1 MLRWYIFLSFPLP
14 VVSSPFTTNKQT
26 LQSQVNCIYSS
37 VFNTLQVFAAII
49 SLHTSTMT
57 LTYRNAVSIA
67 ELVGYIPAAF
77 IATYLAIRHGFRGS
91 SGWLYLIA
99 FSLARIIGPCMQ
111 LATIKSPDNVNLYVG
126 SAILNVIGLSPLQ
139 LATIGLLTRLLDSIH
154 KSYNTF
160 LHVGM
165 FHVIQLIIMVGL
177 ILGIVGGIDAGN
189 TFQTT
194 GQYHPGSLNK
204 AGTCL
209 LIISYGLIVIFTAV
223 IGIFISHAE
232 AGEKRIYLAV
242 VVALPIL
249 LIRIIYSAL
258 STFSKNNQY
267 NVLTGS
273 TTLFLCVCLLE
284 EFIIVVIY
292 EATGLTLVK
301 QVKEEHIEA
310 QAHHPVNSTDS
321 SSPMQPKQKSSGNM
335 VLNIL
340 KKTIIGRLVMAIVG
354 SGKRG
359 NRDMEMQQPRQ

>member
-1 MLRWYIFLSFPLP
+1 MMVRWYIFPSFPGGKLFIIHNRQTS
-14 VVSSPFTTNKQT
+14 VSSHCH
-26 LQSQVNCIYSS
+26 LQYFSSFHSQQ
-37 VFNTLQVFAAII
+37 LA
-49 SLHTSTMT
+49 SLYTSTMT

-77 IATYLAIRHGFRGS
+77 IATYLAFRHGFRGS

-111 LATIKSPDNVNLYVG
+111 LATIKSPDNISLYVG
-126 SAILNVIGLSPLQ
+126 SAVLNVIGLSPLQ
-139 LATIGLLTRLLDSIH
+139 LATLGLLTRLLTSIH

-160 LHVGM
+160 LHAGM
-165 FHVIQLIIMVGL
+165 FHVIQLIIVVGL

-189 TFQTT
+189 VFQTT

-204 AGTCL
+204 AGTSL
-209 LIISYGLIVIFTAV
+209 LIVSYGLIVIFTAA
-223 IGIFISHAE
+223 IGMFISHAE

-258 STFSKNNQY
+258 STFSKDNKY

-292 EATGLTLVK
+292 EVTGLTLV
-301 QVKEEHIEA
+301 QVVKEEHVEA
-310 QAHHPVNSTDS
+310 QAHRPVNSSDS
-321 SSPMQPKQKSSGNM
+321 SSPMQPKPRSSGNT

-340 KKTIIGRLVMAIVG
+340 KKTIIGRIVMAIVG
-354 SGKRG
+354 RG
-359 NRDMEMQQPRQ
+359 QKGDRDMEMQGPRR